1 MGKTLTV
8 ILILLAAVIALG
20 VALKWNMWLVI
31 SLYWLCVMAR
41 YMWEEK
47 R

>member
-1 MGKTLTV
+1 MGKILTL
-8 ILILLAAVIALG
+8 ILILFSAVIALG

-41 YMWEEK
+41 YMWEE
-47 R
+47 RQ